1 MDGTGHEKS
10 EETAKKR
17 QPLGVGTGDA
27 ARYGHEADVDGRSD
41 DGRGRKAEEQTDMPD
56 GTVEKIHGNAHDS
69 GADDVAHDCFHI
81 DDIADLAIDED
92 QIQGSGYA
100 DIGDGSVRSTGDAQS
115 RNGNQKPVAGYFDQ
129 AGNTHV
135 DDRNLWFFKT
145 LQDSRRNLVNAE
157 KADGNGDG
165 PRSVG
170 RSRRVVNKGNDWFG
184 QHVEH
189 DRKWDGDQKG
199 DAHGTGRLVVNF
211 FRVTQGETVADGR
224 YEAHGHGRR
233 ENRSKVDERY
243 RHAREIPE

>member
-17 QPLGVGTGDA
+17 QPLGVGTGDTA
-27 ARYGHEADVDGRSD
+27 GSSHEADIDGRP
-41 DGRGRKAEEQTDMPD
+41 GYCRNRQAEEQADMTD
-56 GTVEKIHGNAHDS
+56 GIVEEVHGNPHDG
-69 GADDVAHDCFHI
+69 GADDVTHDRFDI
-81 DDIADLAIDED
+81 DDITGLAIDKY
-92 QIQGSGYA
+92 QIQGSRYA
-100 DIGDGSVRSTGDAQS
+100 DVSDGGIRSTGDPQG
-115 RNGNQKPVAGYFDQ
+115 RNGDQEPVAGYFDQ

-211 FRVTQGETVADGR
+211 FRVTQGETMADGR
-224 YEAHGHGRR
+224 YEANGHGRR